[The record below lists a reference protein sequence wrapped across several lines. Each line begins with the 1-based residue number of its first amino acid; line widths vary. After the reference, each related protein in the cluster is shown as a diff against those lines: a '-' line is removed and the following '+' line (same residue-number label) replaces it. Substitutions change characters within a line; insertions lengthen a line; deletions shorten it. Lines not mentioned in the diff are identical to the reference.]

1 MLSISDLHAIHKSCP
16 GSSIESM
23 DEYTKVSYN
32 GEKIL
37 ELTHNCMRIRPIMYN
52 KLDKYMKYYIE
63 STYTVNTV
71 EEVDTT
77 RGFMRI
83 NTSDVDLIIDII
95 NKIIEKLR

>member
-1 MLSISDLHAIHKSCP
+1 MLNISDLHAIHKSCS

-37 ELTHNCMRIRPIMYN
+37 ELTDNCIRIRPIMYN
-52 KLDKYMKYYIE
+52 KLDKYMIKYIE
-63 STYTVNTV
+63 LACTVDTV
-71 EEVDTT
+71 EEVDKS
-77 RGFMRI
+77 RGHMRI

>member
-1 MLSISDLHAIHKSCP
+1 MLNVSDLCTIRKSCP
-16 GSSIESM
+16 GSSQETM
-23 DEYTKVSYN
+23 NEYIKVSYN

-37 ELTHNCMRIRPIMYN
+37 ELKDNCIRIRPDMYN

-63 STYTVNTV
+63 SIYTVNTV

-77 RGFMRI
+77 RGCMRI
-83 NTSDVDLIIDII
+83 NCCDVNLIIDII

>member
-1 MLSISDLHAIHKSCP
+1 MLNIRDLGRIVDGCP
-16 GSSIESM
+16 DSSMEPKK
-23 DEYTKVSYN
+23 EYMKISYN

-37 ELTHNCMRIRPIMYN
+37 ELTDNCIRIKPNIYN

-71 EEVDTT
+71 EEVDRT

-83 NTSDVDLIIDII
+83 NSCDVDLIIDII